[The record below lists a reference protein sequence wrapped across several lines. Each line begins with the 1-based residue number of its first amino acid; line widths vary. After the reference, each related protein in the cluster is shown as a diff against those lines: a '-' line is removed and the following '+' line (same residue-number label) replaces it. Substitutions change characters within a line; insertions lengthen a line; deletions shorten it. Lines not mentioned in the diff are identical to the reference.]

1 MGSVPLAKVV
11 RSGVVE
17 SVHLGDVAVCDANGR
32 LLASVGDPDHVAF
45 ARSCMK
51 PIQAAVSLGPIDDP
65 LTAAEIAA
73 MCSSHNGEPVHVR
86 AVRRLLRR
94 GDLDEGALRNPA
106 GRPADPDAAA
116 RVRTPASVFQDC
128 SGNHAGMLLASV
140 RAGWPL
146 ESYRSRSH
154 PHHRRVAAARAGARG
169 RGAGPRRRW
178 LRDPRARAAAA
189 GAGDDVCASGGA
201 RATDAGRE
209 IARAT
214 GAMRAE
220 PYLVGGRDRD
230 DTAVMEATPDLVVK
244 EGAEA
249 LTCAVSL
256 SAGIGVAVKIADGG
270 YRAVGPAMIEVL
282 DQLGLL
288 APGARR
294 PIAGV
299 PSPSRARRRA
309 PGGPPR
315 ADPHPFAGTR
325 VASKEF
331 PHTPFPGRYMSRA
344 DDEHATAGRD
354 ALRAH
359 LARWTNRVP
368 AIRAG

>member
-65 LTAAEIAA
+65 LTAVEIAA

-116 RVRTPASVFQDC
+116 RVRTPAPVFQDC

-146 ESYRSRSH
+146 DSYRSRSH
-154 PHHRRVAAARAGARG
+154 PHHRRVLPLVRALAGAEPIVG
-169 RGAGPRRRW
+169 VDGCGIPVHGLP
-178 LRDPRARAAAA
+178 LRALATMYARLAVP
-189 GAGDDVCASGGA
+189 D
-201 RATDAGRE
+201 ATDPGRE

-214 GAMRAE
+214 GAMRAA
-220 PYLVGGRDRD
+220 PYLVGGRGRD
-230 DTAVMEATPDLVVK
+230 DSAVMEATPDLVLK

-256 SAGIGVAVKIADGG
+256 TAGIGVAVKIADGG

-294 PIAGV
+294 RLQPYHRPTVRGGGRPVGHLEPILTL
-299 PSPSRARRRA
+299 SPERA
-309 PGGPPR
+309 
-315 ADPHPFAGTR
+315 
-325 VASKEF
+325 
-331 PHTPFPGRYMSRA
+331 
-344 DDEHATAGRD
+344 
-354 ALRAH
+354 
-359 LARWTNRVP
+359 
-368 AIRAG
+368 

>member
-51 PIQAAVSLGPIDDP
+51 PVQAAVSLGPIDDP

-73 MCSSHNGEPVHVR
+73 MCASHNGEPVHVR
-86 AVRRLLRR
+86 AVRRLLQR
-94 GDLDEGALRNPA
+94 GDLNEGALRNPA

-116 RVRTPASVFQDC
+116 RVRTPAPVFQDC

-154 PHHRRVAAARAGARG
+154 PHHRRVLPLVRTLAGAEPVLG
-169 RGAGPRRRW
+169 VDGCGIPVHGLP
-178 LRDPRARAAAA
+178 LRALATMYARLAVP
-189 GAGDDVCASGGA
+189 D
-201 RATDAGRE
+201 ATDAGRE

-214 GAMRAE
+214 GAMRAA

-230 DTAVMEATPDLVVK
+230 DSAVMEATSDLVMK

-270 YRAVGPAMIEVL
+270 YRAVGPAIIEVL

-288 APGARR
+288 PPGARR
-294 PIAGV
+294 RLRPYHRPAVRGGGRPVGHLEPILTL
-299 PSPSRARRRA
+299 SPERA
-309 PGGPPR
+309 
-315 ADPHPFAGTR
+315 
-325 VASKEF
+325 
-331 PHTPFPGRYMSRA
+331 
-344 DDEHATAGRD
+344 
-354 ALRAH
+354 
-359 LARWTNRVP
+359 
-368 AIRAG
+368 